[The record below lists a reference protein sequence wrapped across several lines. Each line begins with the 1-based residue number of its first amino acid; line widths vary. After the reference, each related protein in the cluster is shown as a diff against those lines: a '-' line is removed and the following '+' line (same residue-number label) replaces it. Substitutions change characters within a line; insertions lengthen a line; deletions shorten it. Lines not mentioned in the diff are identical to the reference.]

1 MKNITLTGAVGDEIE
16 ISYQDGKLVVKL
28 SEHGF
33 AVDFTDAVI
42 KAMKKDANA
51 FLYAA
56 QLIYRGDYSGEH
68 YAKRRIAEVVK
79 ATFDAI
85 KAPEKKPATTANIE
99 KKEPTAKQS
108 VTTEKKEVEQQPKAV
123 EEPKVADKPVATE
136 KKATTTATASEK
148 KTTTTTAKKTS
159 ATSTKKSK

>member
-16 ISYQDGKLVVKL
+16 ISYQDGKIVVKL

-42 KAMKKDANA
+42 KAMKMDANA

-68 YAKRRIAEVVK
+68 YAKLRIAEVVK
-79 ATFDAI
+79 ETFDAI
-85 KAPEKKPATTANIE
+85 KAPEKKPATTTANVE
-99 KKEPTAKQS
+99 KKEVAP
-108 VTTEKKEVEQQPKAV
+108 TTEKKEVEQQPKAV
-123 EEPKVADKPVATE
+123 EEPKVADKTVATE
-136 KKATTTATASEK
+136 KKATTTTSEK

-159 ATSTKKSK
+159 TSTAKKSK

>member
-85 KAPEKKPATTANIE
+85 KAPEKKPATTANVDQ
-99 KKEPTAKQS
+99 KEPTAKQS

-159 ATSTKKSK
+159 TTSTKKSK

>member
-1 MKNITLTGAVGDEIE
+1 MKNITLTGTVGDEIE
-16 ISYQDGKLVVKL
+16 ISHQDGKLIVKL

-42 KAMKKDANA
+42 KAMKMDANA

-68 YAKRRIAEVVK
+68 HARARIAEVVK

-85 KAPEKKPATTANIE
+85 KAPEKKPATANVE

-136 KKATTTATASEK
+136 KKATTTTTSEK

>member
-16 ISYQDGKLVVKL
+16 ISYQDGKIVVKL

-42 KAMKKDANA
+42 KAMKMDANA

-85 KAPEKKPATTANIE
+85 KAPEKKPATANVE
-99 KKEPTAKQS
+99 KKEVAP
-108 VTTEKKEVEQQPKAV
+108 TTEKKEVEPQPKAV

-136 KKATTTATASEK
+136 KKATTTASASEK

-159 ATSTKKSK
+159 TSTAKKSK